1 MAKPSAL
8 SSTNWEERFYPNAQ
22 LTRLEI
28 ELFEQDLNEMREY
41 LARGTFENENEG
53 WRFLLTTGYA
63 YLRDKERLMLPD
75 GSGIDPQGVE
85 ENLKRQVE
93 IEAMYAVLKQ
103 RAYVWMKDN
112 QTMDMQSGAL
122 HTLAL
127 GFKARV
133 QDLTVENQA
142 LQAELAQLRAQLPPS
157 APVETII
164 HEPTPRSTPS
174 SPSLIQRLFKRT

>member
-1 MAKPSAL
+1 MAKLSTL
-8 SSTNWEERFYPNAQ
+8 SSTNWEEKFFPNAK
-22 LTRLEI
+22 LTCLEI

-63 YLRDKERLMLPD
+63 YLRGKERLMLPD

-133 QDLTVENQA
+133 QDLTAENQA
-142 LQAELAQLRAQLPPS
+142 LQAEIARLRAQLPPS
-157 APVETII
+157 APIETMSN
-164 HEPTPRSTPS
+164 EPTPSTPTP
-174 SPSLIQRLFKRT
+174 SPSLIQRLLKRT